1 MAVNQVLKEVL
12 SSPRNFSF
20 DSFEEQDVIIVSDS
34 DSDHSFEENHLK
46 LREAVLAVFNG
57 EKVDESLEALYRLLV
72 RNIFLQL
79 DQQILE
85 DEPEFHSI
93 WDMGLALFRKLVA
106 MHANIQTIYANKI
119 VEMISAERS
128 GNTIEKS
135 ILKSLTS
142 MFTDLN
148 LYITYL
154 EPRFLRETERYYDL
168 EGFERTAKMNIS
180 SYLQYVKRRIEEEE
194 DLVTMYLNRFTR
206 KSVTAVLNDTLI
218 TKQMSFLFSAL
229 QDLVIEEN
237 WNDLSLLYSL
247 VSRVS
252 DGVERLREEFKKTIL
267 VIGMEIVHNPG
278 NLSEKDRELIPRLL
292 KFRDTL
298 DVCIKESFQSDASCK
313 RIINDAFEEFINR
326 RPNKPAELL
335 AKYIDLNLRGNK
347 RSQFGEDFDK
357 EIDNLMIL
365 FRYINGKDVFK
376 AYYENLLCKR
386 LICGRSASVDSE
398 KAVLSRLKDEC
409 GPEYTRGMDQ
419 MFRDIESSEDLSE
432 KFQRSRS
439 GAYSIDFT
447 IYVLAPS
454 SCSQMANEVLIYPPE
469 MIAIKKD
476 FDEFYATQRKGKKL
490 TYIPYFGSCI
500 VKAHFPETPKLPK
513 ELQVSEYQAL
523 ILLLFNDVEDEGI
536 SYARIAEATGIPKHD
551 LDRAL
556 ISFTATKSQ
565 RVLISKP
572 LTTDLRDDTM
582 FYFNKRFTHNLT
594 RIRFNQIQL
603 KETKKEHDATEASI
617 VMDRAAHVDC
627 MIVRIMKT
635 RKTIEHVQLISE
647 VMRQLKFP
655 YKPVDIKKRIEIL
668 ISRDF
673 ISRDPTQTSRYHYVA

>member
-1 MAVNQVLKEVL
+1 MAVNQVLKEIL
-12 SSPRNFSF
+12 SSPKNFSF
-20 DSFEEQDVIIVSDS
+20 DKFDEQDVVVFTEPDN
-34 DSDHSFEENHLK
+34 DRSFEENHLK
-46 LREAVLAVFNG
+46 LREAVLAVFNA

-85 DEPEFHSI
+85 DDPDFHTI
-93 WDMGLALFRKLVA
+93 WDLGLALFRKLVA
-106 MHANIQTIYANKI
+106 MHDNIHTIYAIKI

-142 MFTDLN
+142 MFTELN
-148 LYITYL
+148 LYIAYL
-154 EPRFLRETERYYDL
+154 EPRFIGETERFYDL
-168 EGFERTAKMNIS
+168 EGFERTAEMNIS
-180 SYLQYVKRRIEEEE
+180 SYVQYVKRRIKEEE
-194 DLVTMYLNRFTR
+194 DLVTMYLNRSTR
-206 KSVTAVLNDTLI
+206 KSLTIVLNDALI
-218 TKQMSFLFSAL
+218 TKQMPFLFSSL
-229 QDLVIEEN
+229 QSLVTDEN
-237 WNDLSLLYSL
+237 WHDLNLLYSL
-247 VSRVS
+247 LSRVS
-252 DGVERLREEFKKTIL
+252 NGVERLREEFKKTIL
-267 VIGMEIVHNPG
+267 AAGLEIVQNSG

-292 KFRDTL
+292 KFRDAL
-298 DVCIKESFQSDASCK
+298 NVCVKESFQCDASCN
-313 RIINDAFEEFINR
+313 RIVNDAFEEFINR

-386 LICGRSASVDSE
+386 LICGRSASVDAE

-409 GPEYTRGMDQ
+409 GPEYTRAMDQ
-419 MFRDIESSEDLSE
+419 MFRDVEASEDLSE
-432 KFQRSRS
+432 KFQRSRPDT
-439 GAYSIDFT
+439 YSIDFT
-447 IYVLAPS
+447 ICILAPS
-454 SCSQMANEVLIYPPE
+454 ACSQMPKEVPIYPNE
-469 MIAIKKD
+469 MISIKND
-476 FDEFYATQRKGKKL
+476 FDEYYLSQRKGKKL

-572 LTTDLRDDTM
+572 LTTDLKDDTM
-582 FYFNKRFTHNLT
+582 FYFNKRFTHSLT

-635 RKTIEHVQLISE
+635 RKTIEHVQLIGE

-668 ISRDF
+668 IGRDF
-673 ISRDPTQTSRYHYVA
+673 ISRDSTFTNKYHYVA